1 MYKNKNLRN
10 RNVHN
15 NSFRV
20 VSVTLFLSIL
30 TATLAGCGV
39 FGGDERPVYQG
50 AEYYKNLEIPPNLTA
65 PDTVDQ
71 LHVPKPTDA
80 ALQNFID
87 NNELSST
94 VSPTFDGVRIVNEAG
109 NSWVEIDKNVDTVWA
124 DLIGFWQNEGIELV
138 EKRPLLGFMETD
150 WVERLEADAGFFRGL
165 FQRFEPDEKDKFR
178 VRVSVGVSDDVSER
192 IGASG
197 SDTTRVSVAHSR
209 IERVSGGEFADEVS
223 WRSRPSDVEAER
235 EIISRIALYTG
246 LNQSQS
252 KQLADKYRGY
262 TSLVTIDKTNAIA
275 LTMKG
280 DKDFV
285 WQRAIRALDR
295 MGMKDVR
302 EQQQENSIYFTATK
316 VSNAQLDKE
325 EDDIAESSWL
335 MQWFSGS
342 GDKKDAS
349 DNIARQYHLELTELA
364 GRVQI
369 EVKDADATQTKN
381 EDGDVQGTALA
392 EQLRNILAAKLE

>member
-1 MYKNKNLRN
+1 MYHNKNLRDKSL
-10 RNVHN
+10 RA
-15 NSFRV
+15 
-20 VSVTLFLSIL
+20 VSVAFLFSTL
-30 TATLAGCGV
+30 TATLTACGV

-124 DLIGFWQNEGIELV
+124 DLIGFWQNEGVELV

-178 VRVSVGVSDDVSER
+178 VRVSVGVGVSER
-192 IGASG
+192 IGAG
-197 SDTTRVSVAHSR
+197 GNDATRVSVAHSR

-246 LNQSQS
+246 LNQGQS

-262 TSLVTIDKTNAIA
+262 TSLVAIDKTNAIA

-302 EQQQENSIYFTATK
+302 EQQQENSIYFTASK

-342 GDKKDAS
+342 GDNKDAS
-349 DNIARQYHLELTELA
+349 DNIARQYHLELTELT

-369 EVKDADATQTKN
+369 EVKDADATQTID
-381 EDGDVQGTALA
+381 EDGDVQGTSLA

>member
-1 MYKNKNLRN
+1 MYQNKSLRDKNLYL
-10 RNVHN
+10 V
-15 NSFRV
+15 SILRV
-20 VSVTLFLSIL
+20 VSITVLLSIL
-30 TATLAGCGV
+30 TATLTACGA

-50 AEYYKNLEIPPNLTA
+50 AEYYKNLEIPPDLTA
-65 PDTVDQ
+65 PDTSRQ
-71 LHVPKPTDA
+71 LGVPQPSAA

-124 DLIGFWQNEGIELV
+124 DLIGFWQNEGVELV

-150 WVERLEADAGFFRGL
+150 WVERLEADVGFFRGL

-178 VRVSVGVSDDVSER
+178 VRVSEK
-192 IGASG
+192 G
-197 SDTTRVSVAHSR
+197 SDATRVSVAHSR
-209 IERVSGGEFADEVS
+209 IELVSDGEFADEVS

-235 EIISRIALYTG
+235 EIISRIALYAG

-252 KQLADKYRGY
+252 NQLAENYRRY
-262 TSLVTIDKTNAIA
+262 TSLVEVDKTNAIA

-285 WQRAIRALDR
+285 WQRAMRALDR
-295 MGMKDVR
+295 MGMKDIL
-302 EQQQENSIYFTATK
+302 EQKENNSIYFTAAK
-316 VSNAQLDKE
+316 VSDEALDIE
-325 EDDIAESSWL
+325 EDEIAKSSWL

-342 GDKKDAS
+342 GDKNSAE
-349 DNIARQYHLELTELA
+349 NIDRQYHLELTELA
-364 GRVQI
+364 DRVQI
-369 EVKDADATQTKN
+369 EIKDVNATQTSDD
-381 EDGDVQGTALA
+381 DGNVEGTALA
-392 EQLRNILAAKLE
+392 EQLRNILVVNLE

>member
-1 MYKNKNLRN
+1 MYYNKNLRN
-10 RNVHN
+10 KSLRA
-15 NSFRV
+15 
-20 VSVTLFLSIL
+20 VSIAFLFLTL
-30 TATLAGCGV
+30 TATLTACGV

-178 VRVSVGVSDDVSER
+178 VRVSDDVSER
-192 IGASG
+192 GGASG
-197 SDTTRVSVAHSR
+197 NDATRVSVAHSR

-246 LNQSQS
+246 LNQGQS

-262 TSLVTIDKTNAIA
+262 TSLVAIDKTNAIA

-280 DKDFV
+280 DKGFV

-342 GDKKDAS
+342 GDKNSAK
-349 DNIARQYHLELTELA
+349 NINRQYHLELTELTD
-364 GRVQI
+364 RVQI
-369 EVKDADATQTKN
+369 EVKDADATQATD

>member
-1 MYKNKNLRN
+1 MYQNKSLQDKNLYL
-10 RNVHN
+10 
-15 NSFRV
+15 
-20 VSVTLFLSIL
+20 VSITVLLSVL
-30 TATLAGCGV
+30 TATLTACGA

-50 AEYYKNLEIPPNLTA
+50 AEYYKNLEIPPDLTA
-65 PDTVDQ
+65 PDTSRQ
-71 LHVPKPTDA
+71 LGVPQPSAA

-124 DLIGFWQNEGIELV
+124 DLIGFWQNEGVELV

-150 WVERLEADAGFFRGL
+150 WVERLEADVGFFRGL

-178 VRVSVGVSDDVSER
+178 VRVSEK
-192 IGASG
+192 G
-197 SDTTRVSVAHSR
+197 SDATRVSVAHSR
-209 IERVSGGEFADEVS
+209 IELVSDGEFADEVS

-252 KQLADKYRGY
+252 NQLAENYRRY
-262 TSLVTIDKTNAIA
+262 TSLVEVDKTNAIA

-285 WQRAIRALDR
+285 WQRAMRALDR
-295 MGMKDVR
+295 MGMKDIL
-302 EQQQENSIYFTATK
+302 EQKENNSIYFTAAK
-316 VSNAQLDKE
+316 VSDEALDIE
-325 EDDIAESSWL
+325 EDEIAKSSWL

-342 GDKKDAS
+342 GDKNSAE
-349 DNIARQYHLELTELA
+349 NIDRQYHLELTELA
-364 GRVQI
+364 DRVQI
-369 EVKDADATQTKN
+369 EIKDVNATQTSDD
-381 EDGDVQGTALA
+381 DGNVEGTALA
-392 EQLRNILAAKLE
+392 EQLRNILVVNLE

>member
-1 MYKNKNLRN
+1 MEN
-10 RNVHN
+10 
-15 NSFRV
+15 
-20 VSVTLFLSIL
+20 
-30 TATLAGCGV
+30 G
-39 FGGDERPVYQG
+39 
-50 AEYYKNLEIPPNLTA
+50 
-65 PDTVDQ
+65 
-71 LHVPKPTDA
+71 
-80 ALQNFID
+80 
-87 NNELSST
+87 
-94 VSPTFDGVRIVNEAG
+94 
-109 NSWVEIDKNVDTVWA
+109 
-124 DLIGFWQNEGIELV
+124 
-138 EKRPLLGFMETD
+138 LGLK
-150 WVERLEADAGFFRGL
+150 RLEADAGFFRGL

-178 VRVSVGVSDDVSER
+178 VRVSER
-192 IGASG
+192 IGAG
-197 SDTTRVSVAHSR
+197 GNDATRVSVAHSR
-209 IERVSGGEFADEVS
+209 IERVSSGEFADEGELAAHAPVMLK
-223 WRSRPSDVEAER
+223 AER

-246 LNQSQS
+246 LNQGQS

-262 TSLVTIDKTNAIA
+262 TSLVAIDKTNAIA

-280 DKDFV
+280 DKGFV

-342 GDKKDAS
+342 GGKKDAS
-349 DNIARQYHLELTELA
+349 DNIARQYHLELTELT

-369 EVKDADATQTKN
+369 EVKDADATQTTN
-381 EDGDVQGTALA
+381 EDGDVQGTTLA

>member
-1 MYKNKNLRN
+1 MYKNKKTSSKKISGKSAHVL
-10 RNVHN
+10 
-15 NSFRV
+15 
-20 VSVTLFLSIL
+20 SVALPVAFLFSTL
-30 TATLAGCGV
+30 TACGG
-39 FGGDERPVYQG
+39 FGGDERPAYQG

-71 LHVPKPTDA
+71 LRVPKPTDA

-87 NNELSST
+87 NNELSAT
-94 VSPTFDGVRIVNEAG
+94 VSPTFEGVRIINEAG
-109 NSWVEIDKNVDTVWA
+109 NSWVDIDKKIDTVWA
-124 DLIGFWQNEGIELV
+124 DLIGFWQNEGVELV

-150 WVERLEADAGFFRGL
+150 WVERLDADAGFLRRL
-165 FQRFEPDEKDKFR
+165 FQRFEPDEKEKFR
-178 VRVSVGVSDDVSER
+178 VRVSEGRGE
-192 IGASG
+192 IGSN
-197 SDTTRVSVAHSR
+197 STRVSVAHSR
-209 IERVSGGEFADEVS
+209 IERVSSGEFSDEVS
-223 WRSRPSDVEAER
+223 WRSRPSDIEAER

-252 KQLADKYRGY
+252 EKLAENYRRY
-262 TSLVTIDKTNAIA
+262 TPLVSIDKTNAIA

-280 DKDFV
+280 SKDFV
-285 WQRAIRALDR
+285 WQRTVRALDR

-302 EQQQENSIYFTATK
+302 EQPQENSIYFTATK
-316 VSNAQLDKE
+316 VTREALGGE

-342 GDKKDAS
+342 GDKNS
-349 DNIARQYHLELTELA
+349 SENINRQYHLALTELT
-364 GRVQI
+364 GQVQI
-369 EVKDADATQTKN
+369 EVKDADATQTTN

>member
-1 MYKNKNLRN
+1 MYKNKKAPNKKLSGKSAH
-10 RNVHN
+10 VL
-15 NSFRV
+15 
-20 VSVTLFLSIL
+20 SVALSVAFLLSTL
-30 TATLAGCGV
+30 TACGG

-71 LHVPKPTDA
+71 LRVPKPTDA
-80 ALQNFID
+80 ALQNFIE
-87 NNELSST
+87 NNELSAT
-94 VSPTFDGVRIVNEAG
+94 VSPTFEGVRIINEAG
-109 NSWVEIDKNVDTVWA
+109 NSWVEIDKKVDTVWA
-124 DLIGFWQNEGIELV
+124 DLIGFWQNEGVALV

-150 WVERLEADAGFFRGL
+150 WVERLDADAGFLRRL
-165 FQRFEPDEKDKFR
+165 FQRFEPDEKEKFR
-178 VRVSVGVSDDVSER
+178 VRVSEGRGE
-192 IGASG
+192 SG
-197 SDTTRVSVAHSR
+197 SESTRVSVAHSR
-209 IERVSGGEFADEVS
+209 IERVSSGEFSDEVS
-223 WRSRPSDVEAER
+223 WRSRPSDIEAER
-235 EIISRIALYTG
+235 EIISRIALYAG

-252 KQLADKYRGY
+252 EKLAENYRRY
-262 TSLVTIDKTNAIA
+262 TPLVSIDKTNAIA

-280 DKDFV
+280 SKNFV
-285 WQRAIRALDR
+285 WQRTVRALDR

-302 EQQQENSIYFTATK
+302 EQPQENSIYFTATK
-316 VSNAQLDKE
+316 VTREALGGE

-342 GDKKDAS
+342 GDKDS
-349 DNIARQYHLELTELA
+349 SENINRQYHLALTELT

-369 EVKDADATQTKN
+369 EVKDADATQTTN

>member
-1 MYKNKNLRN
+1 MYQSKSLRAKKLCA
-10 RNVHN
+10 
-15 NSFRV
+15 
-20 VSVTLFLSIL
+20 VSVALLLSIL
-30 TATLAGCGV
+30 TATLTACGG

-50 AEYYKNLEIPPNLTA
+50 AEYYKNLEIPPDLTT
-65 PDTVDQ
+65 PDTANQ

-109 NSWVEIDKNVDTVWA
+109 SSWVEIDKKVDEVW
-124 DLIGFWQNEGIELV
+124 LELVGFWQNEGIELV

-150 WVERLEADAGFFRGL
+150 WVERLDADAGFFRSL

-178 VRVSVGVSDDVSER
+178 VRVSER
-192 IGASG
+192 SGASG
-197 SDTTRVSVAHSR
+197 SDATRVSVAHSR
-209 IERVSGGEFADEVS
+209 IERVAGGEFSDEVS
-223 WRSRPSDVEAER
+223 WRARPSDIEAER
-235 EIISRIALYTG
+235 EIIARIALYTG

-252 KQLADKYRGY
+252 KQLADKYRSY
-262 TSLVTIDKTNAIA
+262 TSLVSIDKTNAIA

-280 DKDFV
+280 DRDFV
-285 WQRAIRALDR
+285 WQRALRALDR
-295 MGMKDVR
+295 MGVKDVR

-316 VSNAQLDKE
+316 VSSAQLGKE

-335 MQWFSGS
+335 MQWLSGS
-342 GDKKDAS
+342 SGKKDAS
-349 DNIARQYHLELTELA
+349 DNIARQYHLALTELT

-369 EVKDADATQTKN
+369 EIKDANATQTTN
-381 EDGDVQGTALA
+381 EDGDVQGTVLA